1 MGLWTWTRRWNI
13 RNCDSAAQHDVNRL
27 SYKLGGHHVLWM
39 NVTPIVQSTTPPTM
53 ALHQPSKGYNQRTN
67 ENTGKNQPEDIWRL
81 WLPENP
87 FVKPITCKHVLL
99 LSVQPGENCSPPS
112 APPVVLHLFQSSC
125 LWLKFKVL
133 HCVSPVSARKQKA
146 AVATEAK
153 LADTPQTKHIPAF
166 IPEGITLNRN
176 RHPPSLTSGPFYLN
190 TTPMC
195 PRVSLVSTLKWK
207 R

>member
-1 MGLWTWTRRWNI
+1 
-13 RNCDSAAQHDVNRL
+13 
-27 SYKLGGHHVLWM
+27 M
-39 NVTPIVQSTTPPTM
+39 NVAPIIQSTTSPTT
-53 ALHQPSKGYNQRTN
+53 ALHQTSSCYNQRTKA
-67 ENTGKNQPEDIWRL
+67 NTCKNQPEDIWHL
-81 WLPENP
+81 WLPANP
-87 FVKPITCKHVLL
+87 FVKPSTCKHVLL

-125 LWLKFKVL
+125 LWLKSKVL

-166 IPEGITLNRN
+166 TPEGITLNRN
-176 RHPPSLTSGPFYLN
+176 RRPRQLSRLDPFTWTRPP
-190 TTPMC
+190 C
-195 PRVSLVSTLKWK
+195 VSLVSTLKWK